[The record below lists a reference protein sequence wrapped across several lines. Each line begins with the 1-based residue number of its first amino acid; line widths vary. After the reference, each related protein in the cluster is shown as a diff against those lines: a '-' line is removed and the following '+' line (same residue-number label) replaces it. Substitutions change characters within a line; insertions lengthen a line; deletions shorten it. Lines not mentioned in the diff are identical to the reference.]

1 MVSKIKVD
9 EVEASQGSNITFNHT
24 PKVDTIS
31 EKTSGSGVT
40 IDGALIK
47 DSQLAATA
55 GGGLV
60 KILSINTTGSTYT
73 FDNVFDSSTYL
84 YYLIEFQE
92 VKTSSDNVSLR
103 FNWRSGGASGSDV
116 TGGYYKSGYYF
127 LSNASNLVTSYKS
140 STNDYA
146 QIAATLGTASFES
159 FNGVFEAQIGADSWS
174 TISGNNLYRRAD
186 GINIQYHNIMGK
198 LTGTVIT
205 GIKFYMTTGNVT
217 GTITIYGVKR

>member
-1 MVSKIKVD
+1 M
-9 EVEASQGSNITFNHT
+9 ASEI
-24 PKVDTIS
+24 KVDTIS
-31 EKTSGSGVT
+31 EKTSANGVT

-60 KILSINTTGSTYT
+60 KISSINTTGSTYT

-92 VKTSSDNVSLR
+92 VKTSSDSVSLR
-103 FNWRSGGASGSDV
+103 FNWRSGDASGSDV

-127 LSNASNLVTSYKS
+127 LSSASDLVTSYKS
-140 STNDYA
+140 STTDYA
-146 QIAATLGTASFES
+146 QIAATLGTASLES
-159 FNGVFEAQIGADSWS
+159 FNGVFETQIGADSWS

-186 GINIQYHNIMGK
+186 GIDIQYHNIMGK
-198 LTGTVIT
+198 LTTTVIT
-205 GIKFYMTTGNVT
+205 GIKFYMTSGNVT
-217 GTITIYGVKR
+217 GTITIYGVKK